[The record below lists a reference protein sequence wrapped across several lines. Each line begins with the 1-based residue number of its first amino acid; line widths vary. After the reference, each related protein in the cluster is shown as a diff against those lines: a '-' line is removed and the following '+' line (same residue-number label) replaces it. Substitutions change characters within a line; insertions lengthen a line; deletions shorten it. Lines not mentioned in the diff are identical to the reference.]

1 MCRSSVFIVLGLVV
15 MVAAVTQ
22 ARYLP
27 TRADDSRLDEIRELI
42 RELLERTAEGGNNR
56 MMGNSGYEKR
66 YLFKR
71 SAIPE
76 GNSNSNINSNS
87 KISNLVGGEVA
98 TPLINLPQ

>member
-15 MVAAVTQ
+15 MVAAVSQ

-42 RELLERTAEGGNNR
+42 RELLERTAEGSNNR
-56 MMGNSGYEKR
+56 MMANSGYEKR

-76 GNSNSNINSNS
+76 GSSSNSNNNNHLSN
-87 KISNLVGGEVA
+87 VAGGEVA